1 MGKFIMG
8 LVLGLLLGLI
18 FADTI
23 FPEGFPQAIE
33 HWSQDLQSHIP
44 GR

>member
-8 LVLGLLLGLI
+8 LLLGLMI
-18 FADTI
+18 GLVFADVI
-23 FPEGFPQAIE
+23 FPEGFPHAVQQ
-33 HWSQDLQSHIP
+33 WSTKLQSQIP